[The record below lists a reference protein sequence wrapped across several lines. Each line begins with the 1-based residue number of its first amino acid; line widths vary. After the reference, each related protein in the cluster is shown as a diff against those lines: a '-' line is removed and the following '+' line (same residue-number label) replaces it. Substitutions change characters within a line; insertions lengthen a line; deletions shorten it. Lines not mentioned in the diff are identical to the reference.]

1 MKDRLDLEMALKAH
15 KRVIEN
21 AGGSLAAYLVKY
33 GETRGQAIWNSD
45 QNVLKRLERELK
57 EVK

>member
-1 MKDRLDLEMALKAH
+1 MTDRLDIEIALKAH

-33 GETRGQAIWNSD
+33 GETRGEAIWNAD
-45 QNVLKRLERELK
+45 QKTLKKLNDLLK
-57 EVK
+57 EHV